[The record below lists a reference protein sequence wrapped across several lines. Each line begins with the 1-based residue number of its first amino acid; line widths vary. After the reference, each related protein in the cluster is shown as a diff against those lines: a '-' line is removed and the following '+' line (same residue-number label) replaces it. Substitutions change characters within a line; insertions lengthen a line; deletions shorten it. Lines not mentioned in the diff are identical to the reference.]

1 MFLCRFFLILP
12 KFFNSP
18 LLKQGAIMFTQTV
31 YDAFTGI
38 SPHVRHKLV
47 KFLYNNQGECEIE
60 KTYITSSI
68 EYAMKER
75 PSFGGF
81 ILTAE
86 REEQIVAAMIVNKT
100 GMTGY
105 GPEHIL
111 VYFGADETTES
122 HDEVS
127 KELLQKIIKMTGED
141 IAFLVTP
148 DNPWKAIFRKLGFE
162 AQLLEMNYSK
172 PVQKQKRG

>member
-1 MFLCRFFLILP
+1 MFSCDFFLILP
-12 KFFNSP
+12 IFLIHRYLNRE
-18 LLKQGAIMFTQTV
+18 AIMFIKTV

-38 SPHVRHKLV
+38 SPHARHKLV
-47 KFLYNNQGECEIE
+47 KFLYNNQGGCEIE
-60 KTYITSSI
+60 KTDITSSI

-111 VYFGADETTES
+111 VYFGADESTES

-172 PVQKQKRG
+172 PVPKQKRG

>member
-1 MFLCRFFLILP
+1 
-12 KFFNSP
+12 
-18 LLKQGAIMFTQTV
+18 MFTQTI

-47 KFLYNNQGECEIE
+47 KFLYNNQGKCEIE
-60 KTYITSSI
+60 KADITSSI

-86 REEQIVAAMIVNKT
+86 REKEIVAAMIVNKT

-105 GPEHIL
+105 GPENIL
-111 VYFGADETTES
+111 VYFGADES
-122 HDEVS
+122 ADNHDEVS
-127 KELLQKIIKMTGED
+127 RDMLQKTIKMTNED

-148 DNPWKAIFRKLGFE
+148 DNPWKSIFRRLGFE
-162 AQLLEMNYSK
+162 AQLLEMKYARPGSREK
-172 PVQKQKRG
+172 LKRG

>member
-1 MFLCRFFLILP
+1 MFSYNFFLILRN
-12 KFFNSP
+12 FLIHRFLNRE
-18 LLKQGAIMFTQTV
+18 AIMFTQTI

-47 KFLYNNQGECEIE
+47 KFLFNNQGECEIE
-60 KTYITSSI
+60 KADITSSI

-86 REEQIVAAMIVNKT
+86 REEQIVAAMIINKT

-111 VYFGADETTES
+111 VYFGADESTEVQ
-122 HDEVS
+122 DVS
-127 KELLQKIIKMTGED
+127 RELLQKTIKMTNED

-148 DNPWKAIFRKLGFE
+148 DNPWKAIFRRLGFE
-162 AQLLEMNYSK
+162 SQLLEMNYSRPSLRK
-172 PVQKQKRG
+172 HG

>member
-1 MFLCRFFLILP
+1 
-12 KFFNSP
+12 
-18 LLKQGAIMFTQTV
+18 MFTQTL

-38 SPHVRHKLV
+38 SPNVRHKLV
-47 KFLYNNQGECEIE
+47 KFLFNNQGERDIE
-60 KTYITSSI
+60 KADITSSI

-86 REEQIVAAMIVNKT
+86 REEQIVAAMIINKT

-105 GPEHIL
+105 GPENIL
-111 VYFGADETTES
+111 VYFGADESTEN
-122 HDEVS
+122 HQDVS
-127 KELLQKIIKMTGED
+127 RELLQKTIKMTHED

-148 DNPWKAIFRKLGFE
+148 DNPWKAIFRRLGFE
-162 AQLLEMNYSK
+162 SKLMEMKYSNPSLGK
-172 PVQKQKRG
+172 TAKRG